1 MKKIIIITLI
11 ILYKCTSGLAQKTIP
26 LCNPALGEQK
36 LQAAL
41 EAKPQAPTRA
51 IIKIC
56 SPSRHSLANPP
67 LFILDGMELA
77 KGDSLKIEPRDIESI
92 SVLKD
97 KKAIEP
103 YGKKGENGV
112 IIITSKKK

>member
-1 MKKIIIITLI
+1 MKYIIITLI
-11 ILYKCTSGLAQKTIP
+11 ILYKCTSGLAQKTINLSTP
-26 LCNPALGEQK
+26 TLGEQK
-36 LQAAL
+36 LPAVL
-41 EAKPQAPTRA
+41 EMKQAPTGT
-51 IIKIC
+51 IVKIC

-77 KGDSLKIEPRDIESI
+77 NADSLKIEPKNIESI
-92 SVLKD
+92 SVFND
-97 KKAIEP
+97 KKSIEP

>member
-1 MKKIIIITLI
+1 MKYIIITLI
-11 ILYKCTSGLAQKTIP
+11 ILYKSTAGFSQKTLP
-26 LCNPALGEQK
+26 YRTPTLEEQK
-36 LQAAL
+36 LPAVL
-41 EAKPQAPTRA
+41 KMKPSAPAGTVIR
-51 IIKIC
+51 IC
-56 SPSRHSLANPP
+56 SPSRHSLENSP

-92 SVLKD
+92 SVFND
-97 KKAIEP
+97 KKSIEP